1 MCPRDLNFGLPGK
14 KKDVDREA
22 RFLRGRRMDG
32 EVWGFGRHCAMTE
45 KVHLED
51 LIPLTTESSDEMR
64 GGEGLSRG
72 KLRVSEVG

>member
-1 MCPRDLNFGLPGK
+1 
-14 KKDVDREA
+14 
-22 RFLRGRRMDG
+22 
-32 EVWGFGRHCAMTE
+32 MTE

-72 KLRVSEVG
+72 ETASKRSRVVYPSLGLIFGIFCY

>member
-1 MCPRDLNFGLPGK
+1 
-14 KKDVDREA
+14 
-22 RFLRGRRMDG
+22 MDG